1 MKEVRRMESKRVDNK
16 KINFVDLKHLEEE
29 KRLCISVPE
38 AARMLGVSRNFCY
51 DLVKQKQIPVIR
63 FGKRILIP
71 KIALEK
77 LLEKGATT

>member
-1 MKEVRRMESKRVDNK
+1 MEVKKNDEIK
-16 KINFVDLKHLEEE
+16 KINRSLPPVGEEQ
-29 KRLCISVPE
+29 RLCISVPE

-51 DLVKQKQIPVIR
+51 ELVKQKQIPVIR

-77 LLEKGATT
+77 LLEKGVTL

>member
-1 MKEVRRMESKRVDNK
+1 MEVKRSDEIK
-16 KINFVDLKHLEEE
+16 KINHSLPRVDEEQ
-29 KRLCISVPE
+29 RLCISVPE

-51 DLVKQKQIPVIR
+51 DLVKQKQLPVIR

-77 LLEKGATT
+77 LLEKGSTS